1 MRFGRT
7 VRECNE
13 LLHPN
18 ARNFFYGASAR
29 TRAARVRGPRIGWRL
44 QRIHPCASRLGTL
57 RIDFFLLPIQLE
69 EANRR
74 RIFDFEAMMRG
85 DAAQRV
91 IDMREMIDGHVAD
104 EGAFDGGVAQTP
116 MQPAKENTEL
126 RHERKRH
133 DQPVGIH
140 TRAPQTSFATR
151 S

>member
-1 MRFGRT
+1 MAQTSSGQSA
-7 VRECNE
+7 C
-13 LLHPN
+13 
-18 ARNFFYGASAR
+18 ASA
-29 TRAARVRGPRIGWRL
+29 AR
-44 QRIHPCASRLGTL
+44 CASATNSAGGCNGFIPAPRLGAL